1 MQAVADRRR
10 LCDGCTERS
19 ADYDTEPC
27 NTGTVS
33 AVAESAAIEAER
45 QAGLVGEA
53 PPSPAGPLEP
63 EEAARLPEPPAIQL
77 PRLLQTLRFNQRQ
90 IEFVFR
96 ARRELGEVFRM
107 RGVVSGGPVITSHPD
122 HVRSLFTAK
131 PEQAPSLTGE
141 SPLLPIVGPNSVLT
155 AVGPRHMRQRKLLLP
170 PFHGEAI
177 AQYTQMIAHAAERE
191 IDRWPAG
198 KPFALAPSMQA
209 ITLDVIMAGIFG
221 IEGKPERGTPEHRFR
236 QMIKRLVAASTWP
249 TAQLGEL
256 INIGREEA
264 IGPMRVGLEMLDRAT
279 YPLIEARRC
288 SEDLAERRDIMSLL
302 LQARTEEGE
311 AMSDKELRDEL
322 LTLVLAGHE
331 TTANS
336 LAWSWERLVRT
347 PDARE
352 RLCEAVRN
360 GSEEEAA
367 EVIEAT
373 IVEVMRSRPVIP
385 IIGRRV
391 KVPWRLGEYAVPA
404 DTPVT
409 MSILLVHHREDLYP
423 RPFDFLP
430 ERWLG
435 RKPGTYEWIPFG
447 GGIRR
452 CLGAALAMAEQR
464 VVLAAMARRLDL
476 EAAEPEPERALHRN
490 VTMIP
495 ARGARVVIR
504 SRA

>member
-1 MQAVADRRR
+1 MTQLA
-10 LCDGCTERS
+10 
-19 ADYDTEPC
+19 EP
-27 NTGTVS
+27 TAPPHS
-33 AVAESAAIEAER
+33 PAAN
-45 QAGLVGEA
+45 GLVGEA

-63 EEAARLPEPPAIQL
+63 AEAKGLPEPPAITQ
-77 PRLLQTLRFNQRQ
+77 PPLLQMLRFNQRQ

-107 RGVVSGGPVITSHPD
+107 RGTVPGPGPVITSHPD

-141 SPLLPIVGPNSVLT
+141 SPLRPVVGPNSVLT

-170 PFHGEAI
+170 SFHGEAI
-177 AQYTQMIAHAAERE
+177 EQYTQMIADAAERE
-191 IDRWPAG
+191 IDRWPVG
-198 KPFALAPSMQA
+198 RPFALAPHMQA

-221 IEGKPERGTPEHRFR
+221 IEGVPERGTPERGLR
-236 QMIKRLVAASTWP
+236 QMTKRLVNASTMP
-249 TAQLGEL
+249 LAQVSEL
-256 INIGREEA
+256 INLNRDEPIGL
-264 IGPMRVGLEMLDRAT
+264 MKVGLGMLDRAT
-279 YPLIEARRC
+279 YAVIEQRRRAD
-288 SEDLAERRDIMSLL
+288 DLGERRDILSLL

-311 AMSDKELRDEL
+311 ELSDKELRDEL

-336 LAWSWERLVRT
+336 LAWTWERLVRN
-347 PDARE
+347 PGAYDA
-352 RLCEAVRN
+352 LLDAVR
-360 GSEEEAA
+360 GRDDAA
-367 EVIEAT
+367 EQIEAT
-373 IVEVMRSRPVIP
+373 IVEGMRSRPVIP

-391 KVPWRLGEYAVPA
+391 KLPWRLGSYAVPA
-404 DTPVT
+404 ETPLL

-423 RPFDFLP
+423 EPFEFRP

-464 VVLAAMARRLDL
+464 VVLETMARRLDL
-476 EAAEPEPERALHRN
+476 EAEDPEPERAVHRN

-495 ARGARVVIR
+495 SRGARVVIR
-504 SRA
+504 SRRG